1 MIRKTPPFAWTAKHY
16 IAIVGVL
23 LAVVFALG
31 VALSPDRTPT
41 VAIIGDRA
49 DEVRAALGTEQ
60 VEDATVTIVLLNRW
74 DSLRHLP
81 DIAELCWDACY
92 DRVAPQITLT
102 QMRFGKT
109 RKVVIFH
116 LPDFEGNMDCVAT
129 RAGNALIALKG
140 YGPSCQ
146 IKAAHRHV
154 WILPVGLGRI
164 SYDLGVRA
172 CREPCSPLGTVAVEE
187 IEVDFPLNPVNEYC
201 QKRQL

>member
-1 MIRKTPPFAWTAKHY
+1 MIRKTPTFAWMAKHY
-16 IAIVGVL
+16 IAIAGVL

-92 DRVAPQITLT
+92 DRVAPQSTLT
-102 QMRFGKT
+102 QM
-109 RKVVIFH
+109 
-116 LPDFEGNMDCVAT
+116 PDFEGNMDCVAT

-164 SYDLGVRA
+164 S
-172 CREPCSPLGTVAVEE
+172 
-187 IEVDFPLNPVNEYC
+187 
-201 QKRQL
+201 